1 LTQRLP
7 IAVGAHIACP
17 LELRQCV
24 LSHANGRDATNFSHS
39 FLRFG
44 FGGLAEDQESVS
56 DAMLEVPRPAA
67 HIREAMKIRAL
78 VIVTSLIVGAVA
90 ANVQASAADTAAP
103 FDAGLARL
111 SEILG
116 SLHYLRGL
124 CGANEGNKWRG
135 EMQALLDAEAP
146 NGQRRS
152 QFIAHFNKGYHAYLE
167 TYRTCTPA
175 ADLVIRRSLEEGS
188 KIAREVTARY
198 SN

>member
-1 LTQRLP
+1 
-7 IAVGAHIACP
+7 
-17 LELRQCV
+17 
-24 LSHANGRDATNFSHS
+24 
-39 FLRFG
+39 
-44 FGGLAEDQESVS
+44 
-56 DAMLEVPRPAA
+56 
-67 HIREAMKIRAL
+67 MKIRAL
-78 VIVTSLIVGAVA
+78 VIWILMVGGVVGGTVAPAVA
-90 ANVQASAADTAAP
+90 AEQAAP

-124 CGANEGNKWRG
+124 CGANEGVKWRA

-146 NGQRRS
+146 SGPRRA
-152 QFIAHFNKGYHAYLE
+152 QFIAHFNRGYRAYLQ

-175 ADLVIRRSLEEGS
+175 ADLVIRRYLEEGS

>member
-1 LTQRLP
+1 
-7 IAVGAHIACP
+7 
-17 LELRQCV
+17 
-24 LSHANGRDATNFSHS
+24 
-39 FLRFG
+39 
-44 FGGLAEDQESVS
+44 
-56 DAMLEVPRPAA
+56 
-67 HIREAMKIRAL
+67 MKIHA
-78 VIVTSLIVGAVA
+78 IVVVALIVGWGAGATTVTATA
-90 ANVQASAADTAAP
+90 AEVTAP

-124 CGANEGNKWRG
+124 CGANEGAKWRA

-146 NGQRRS
+146 SGQRRA
-152 QFIAHFNKGYHAYLE
+152 QFIAHFNRGYRAYLQ

-175 ADLVIRRSLEEGS
+175 ADLVIRRYLEEGS